1 MSEDKLYTVLE
12 MLRELEDDN
21 CVPKNIKTKISLT
34 IKDLETSKE
43 ELSIKVS
50 RALHMLEELT
60 DDSNMQTYT
69 RTQLFN
75 IVSALEIVG
84 A

>member
-1 MSEDKLYTVLE
+1 MDEKLTSVIE
-12 MLRELEDDN
+12 MLRELEDDGA
-21 CVPKNIKTKISLT
+21 VPKNVKNKISLT

-50 RALHMLEELT
+50 RALHVLEEIT
-60 DDSNMQTYT
+60 EDSNMQPYT

-75 IVSALEIVG
+75 IVSALEIV
-84 A
+84 